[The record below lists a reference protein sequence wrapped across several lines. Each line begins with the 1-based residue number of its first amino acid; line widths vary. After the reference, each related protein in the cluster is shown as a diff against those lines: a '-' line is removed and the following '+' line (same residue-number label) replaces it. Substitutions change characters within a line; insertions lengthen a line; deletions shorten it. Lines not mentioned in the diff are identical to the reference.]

1 MSLRRFAVCVAACA
15 LVAGGFT
22 GAEPAHAAV
31 NDGGY
36 AQQWGMKIIGAE
48 QAWAT
53 GRGAGITI
61 AVVDSGMFF
70 GHEDFAAGKILP
82 GRNFIEDGQR
92 PDDDV
97 GHGTHVAGIAAA
109 STNNGLGVV
118 GVAPDA
124 KILPVRV
131 LENDGTGVGTG
142 TAADVSAG
150 IRWAVDNGAHI
161 VNLSLGSQ
169 LQGIFGASFVDAVRY
184 AWDRGVICVVAAGNS
199 FVTGSGFSNEP
210 ALVVSAT
217 NRNDAKPTYSS
228 SVGQAKW
235 GIAAPGGE
243 GGGADAILST
253 YWTAANRPSTYANA
267 SGTSMAAPHVAGAAA
282 ILRGLGLTPQQTV
295 DRLRATAKD
304 IGAAGPDSTFGAGR
318 LDVVKAV
325 AGLTPAGGATGG
337 SGTGGSTGGTGSTGG
352 STGGGGGA
360 NRTSGGTGATSTT
373 PQGGA
378 AGTPTTA
385 GAPRSTGSGGN
396 GTGGGQLQ
404 IVAGPEA
411 TDGTTTTT
419 GVDAKPEDR
428 VTAARELPGP
438 IERDDPTPWGPSAAA
453 VLLLGAAT
461 RGIVRARRI

>member
-1 MSLRRFAVCVAACA
+1 MSLRRFVVCVAVCA
-15 LVAGGFT
+15 FVAGGFT
-22 GAEPAHAAV
+22 GAEPAQAAV
-31 NDGGY
+31 NDPGY
-36 AQQWGMKIIGAE
+36 PQQWGMKVIGAE

-70 GHEDFAAGKILP
+70 GHEDFASGKILP
-82 GRNFIEDGQR
+82 GRNFIEDGKR

-109 STNNGLGVV
+109 STNNGRGVV

-169 LQGIFGASFVDAVRY
+169 LQGILGASFVDAVRY

-199 FVTGSGFSNEP
+199 FVTGSGFRNEP

-217 NRNDAKPTYSS
+217 NRNDTKPTYSS

-243 GGGADAILST
+243 GEGADAILST
-253 YWTAANRPSTYANA
+253 YWTPANEPNMYTRA

-295 DRLRATAKD
+295 DRLLGTAKD

-318 LDVVKAV
+318 LDVAKAV
-325 AGLTPAGGATGG
+325 VGLTPAAGATGG
-337 SGTGGSTGGTGSTGG
+337 AGTGG
-352 STGGGGGA
+352 STGGGGGGT
-360 NRTSGGTGATSTT
+360 RTSGGTGSTSTT
-373 PQGGA
+373 PRGGA
-378 AGTPTTA
+378 AGTSTTA
-385 GAPRSTGSGGN
+385 EARREAGA
-396 GTGGGQLQ
+396 GGGGTNDGELQ

-411 TDGTTTTT
+411 TDGTTTTAAT
-419 GVDAKPEDR
+419 EARPEDR
-428 VTAARELPGP
+428 VTAPRELRGP
-438 IERDDPTPWGPSAAA
+438 PDSDDPLPWAPPAAA